1 VTISCLPSE
10 GIVLPGKIRDLSLG
24 GCCVDTTLPIARGAR
39 AELFVRVNAASFR
52 AVGEVRAIRSHSGA
66 CLEFVQLS
74 AGGKGVLADLVR
86 ELARLQAVMND
97 IKSTRREIDPEAFRR
112 QLDYRKLQAQAEQAV
127 SLAGDTAAGA
137 EFGSRFGAGRR
148 GIERIRARKSGSRW
162 VPSIYSVRR
171 NLNRHQHHATGYQ
184 QGCNPTPAPYAL
196 VQEDARGQHIRH
208 KGERGR
214 SRYDQA
220 EVSPREA
227 KEQAVERDPH
237 RHNAERKRGCGKHA
251 ANHRQQP
258 APL

>member
-1 VTISCLPSE
+1 MLVSRICPKHTILLKMPERDSVGHVRANDDRRASPRFSCGGQVAISCLPSE

-52 AVGEVRAIRSHSGA
+52 AVGEVRAIRAHSGA

-127 SLAGDTAAGA
+127 SFAGDNAAGA

-148 GIERIRARKSGSRW
+148 GISGKGSARGRAAPGGSR
-162 VPSIYSVRR
+162 RF
-171 NLNRHQHHATGYQ
+171 
-184 QGCNPTPAPYAL
+184 
-196 VQEDARGQHIRH
+196 IRL
-208 KGERGR
+208 G
-214 SRYDQA
+214 A
-220 EVSPREA
+220 I
-227 KEQAVERDPH
+227 
-237 RHNAERKRGCGKHA
+237 
-251 ANHRQQP
+251 
-258 APL
+258 